1 MSEAA
6 RGHSR
11 TEGRGEAIRT
21 SIAGLRRAKPSAFI
35 IFAVLLVLGAS
46 AAALVVVYRT
56 GERIILERERAEA
69 LAERDL
75 LVELDQEQG
84 LASLTSSVARRSRFS
99 AAGERYG
106 LFTERG
112 LPLAGDIAVY
122 QRDFADADWA
132 VVRLHKPHAAVLHVA
147 TTVMPDGSILV
158 VGRDQSN
165 LRQFER
171 SILDGF
177 LAALAIVVVA
187 GLIAGYILNAR
198 MLRRVDAIAATAERI
213 AAGDLSART
222 EIFDPHDPFGRVGI
236 SLNAMLDR
244 IEELMTGM
252 RTVTDS
258 LAHDLRSP
266 LTRMKGA
273 LARALHPGA
282 KEDDRLDA
290 IEDAHDQIDR
300 TLATLSA
307 MLDIARAET
316 GLSRE
321 MMRPVDV
328 SALVAD
334 TAEVFAPI
342 IEDAGQTLDVIEPAD
357 AVIADVHEALLR
369 QAVGNL
375 LHNVAVHAGAGVL
388 VSVSVHDHGPT
399 FEITVADSGVGVPAH
414 HRGHVQERFVRLDP
428 ARAQGGSG
436 LGLAIAAACAKLH
449 GGALR
454 LGDNGPRTNR
464 HDGNIEG
471 LVAKPNSATGSPWRR
486 TMLPVLHA
494 VHLFGCDRRRQLLH
508 IRTAV
513 GD

>member
-1 MSEAA
+1 MNS
-6 RGHSR
+6 
-11 TEGRGEAIRT
+11 EGRGENQRPGKIETLQRSVSA
-21 SIAGLRRAKPSAFI
+21 LRRVRPSAFI
-35 IFAVLLVLGAS
+35 LFAVLLVLGAS
-46 AAALVVVYRT
+46 ATALVVVYRT

-75 LVELDQEQG
+75 LLELDQEQG

-106 LFTERG
+106 LFTDRG
-112 LPLAGDIAVY
+112 VPLAGDIAVY
-122 QRDFADADWA
+122 QKEFDDADWA
-132 VVRLHKPHAAVLHVA
+132 AVRLRKPHSAVLHVA

-177 LAALAIVVVA
+177 LAALGIVIVA
-187 GLIAGYILNAR
+187 GLVAGYILNAR

-222 EIFDPHDPFGRVGI
+222 RISDPHDPFGRIGA

-273 LARALHPGA
+273 LARALHPAAG
-282 KEDDRLDA
+282 EEERLDA
-290 IEDAHDQIDR
+290 IEDAHKQIDQ

-316 GLSRE
+316 GLSRD

-334 TAEVFAPI
+334 VAEVFAPI
-342 IEDAGQTLDVIEPAD
+342 IEDAGQTLSLAKPSAP
-357 AVIADVHEALLR
+357 VIAHVHEALLR

-375 LHNVAVHAGAGVL
+375 LHNVAVHAGPG
-388 VSVSVHDHGPT
+388 VSVQVGVEDLGPT
-399 FEITVADSGVGVPAH
+399 VEVVVADGGVGVAESQ
-414 HRGHVQERFVRLDP
+414 RGHVQERFVRLDP
-428 ARAQGGSG
+428 ARSQGGTG

-449 GGALR
+449 GGALKLHDNHPGLMVR
-454 LGDNGPRTNR
+454 LEILR
-464 HDGNIEG
+464 
-471 LVAKPNSATGSPWRR
+471 A
-486 TMLPVLHA
+486 
-494 VHLFGCDRRRQLLH
+494 
-508 IRTAV
+508 
-513 GD
+513 

>member
-1 MSEAA
+1 MSGRGQGETA
-6 RGHSR
+6 RGELR
-11 TEGRGEAIRT
+11 RRETIRT
-21 SIAGLRRAKPSAFI
+21 SITQLRRVRPSAFI
-35 IFAVLLVLGAS
+35 IFAMLLVLGAS

-75 LVELDQEQG
+75 LLELDQEQG
-84 LASLTSSVARRSRFS
+84 LANLTSSIARRSRFS

-112 LPLAGDIAVY
+112 VPLAGDIAVY
-122 QRDFADADWA
+122 QPEFTDADWS
-132 VVRLHKPHAAVLHVA
+132 VVRLRKPHAAVLHVA
-147 TTVMPDGSILV
+147 TTIMPDGSILV

-165 LRQFER
+165 IRQFER

-177 LAALAIVVVA
+177 LAALAIVIVA

-222 EIFDPHDPFGRVGI
+222 SIADPHDPFGRVGV

-266 LTRMKGA
+266 MTRMKGA
-273 LARALHPGA
+273 LARALHPEA
-282 KEDDRLDA
+282 SEDERLDA
-290 IEDAHDQIDR
+290 IEDAHGQIDR

-307 MLDIARAET
+307 MLDIARAES

-321 MMRPVDV
+321 MMSRVDV

-342 IEDAGQTLDVIEPAD
+342 IEDAGQTLEVVGAPEPVVAL
-357 AVIADVHEALLR
+357 VHEALLR

-375 LHNVAVHAGAGVL
+375 LHNAAIHAGKGARVQIWAEDMGAVVEII
-388 VSVSVHDHGPT
+388 VSDTG
-399 FEITVADSGVGVPAH
+399 IGVPDNQK
-414 HRGHVQERFVRLDP
+414 GHVQERFVRLDP
-428 ARAQGGSG
+428 ARGLGGAG

-449 GGALR
+449 GGVLELENNSPGLR
-454 LGDNGPRTNR
+454 VRMAIAQP
-464 HDGNIEG
+464 
-471 LVAKPNSATGSPWRR
+471 
-486 TMLPVLHA
+486 
-494 VHLFGCDRRRQLLH
+494 
-508 IRTAV
+508 
-513 GD
+513 